1 MNVLEFLTIE
11 KGAGGDTGHG
21 SRRGRCPH
29 QPQDKILERVSL
41 TLQFLLFYL
50 AQLLIKVF

>member
-1 MNVLEFLTIE
+1 MILEFLTIE
-11 KGAGGDTGHG
+11 KVAGGGH
-21 SRRGRCPH
+21 RPREPPRWCPH